1 MSPDSS
7 QPRSP
12 ADAAP
17 AVADPV
23 KPEAAAVPAET
34 MPVPAET
41 APIPVETAR
50 VAPAQPV
57 VEPAQPSPAA
67 TPPVEPPHVEPPPAA
82 AAAPPPATAALGPVA
97 KSRLRRLITVG
108 GTLLLLFILWETFTF
123 FVAYTDDAYVRS
135 DLVAVAPEVT
145 GRIITVHVV
154 DNQTVKKGDKLISI
168 DPVPFQLDVNT
179 RQAQID
185 EAASLLKVAQ
195 EQLSTANEALIAATS
210 THTYAVEQQARFAV
224 LAASNNAPRAELDRY
239 NDELRRATAEM
250 NMSQVAIAQAQTS
263 INAHQAALDVAKA
276 EMATAQWRLSR
287 TEVVSPVNGTITN
300 LTTRPGD
307 TATVNIPMIGI
318 VDADAWRIMANYK
331 QYYVRS
337 FEVGGEAWVWLDSA
351 PWHFYRAKITGIARG
366 FSRDP
371 QMPMLLPYV
380 APTTDWIRLQRRIP
394 VTIVLVDPP
403 PDAKLYMGAD
413 ARTVIFPAGGTVR

>member
-1 MSPDSS
+1 MVDPVRPPPD
-7 QPRSP
+7 
-12 ADAAP
+12 AP
-17 AVADPV
+17 PPV
-23 KPEAAAVPAET
+23 KP
-34 MPVPAET
+34 
-41 APIPVETAR
+41 
-50 VAPAQPV
+50 
-57 VEPAQPSPAA
+57 
-67 TPPVEPPHVEPPPAA
+67 PPA
-82 AAAPPPATAALGPVA
+82 AALGPVA

-108 GTLLLLFILWETFTF
+108 GTLLLLLILWETFTF

-135 DLVAVAPEVT
+135 DLVAVAPEIT
-145 GRIITVHVV
+145 GPIITVHVV
-154 DNQTVKKGDKLISI
+154 DNQTVKKGDKLVSI

-195 EQLSTANEALIAATS
+195 EQLSTAQDALVAATS
-210 THTYAVEQQARFAV
+210 SHTYAVEQQARFAV
-224 LAASNNAPRAELDRY
+224 LAAENNAPRAELDRS
-239 NDELRRATAEM
+239 NDQLRRATAEM
-250 NMSQVAIAQAQTS
+250 TISQVAIAKAQTS

-287 TEVVSPVNGTITN
+287 TEIVSPVNGTITN
-300 LTTRPGD
+300 LTLRPGD

-318 VDADAWRIMANYK
+318 VDSDAWRIMANYK

-413 ARTVIFPAGGTVR
+413 ARTVIFPSGGTIR

>member
-1 MSPDSS
+1 M
-7 QPRSP
+7 
-12 ADAAP
+12 
-17 AVADPV
+17 
-23 KPEAAAVPAET
+23 
-34 MPVPAET
+34 
-41 APIPVETAR
+41 
-50 VAPAQPV
+50 
-57 VEPAQPSPAA
+57 
-67 TPPVEPPHVEPPPAA
+67 
-82 AAAPPPATAALGPVA
+82 
-97 KSRLRRLITVG
+97 
-108 GTLLLLFILWETFTF
+108 
-123 FVAYTDDAYVRS
+123 RS

-145 GRIITVHVV
+145 GRIIAIHVV
-154 DNQTVKKGDKLISI
+154 DNQAIKKGDKLVSI
-168 DPVPFQLDVNT
+168 DPVPFQLDVNQ

-195 EQLSTANEALIAATS
+195 EQLSTAKEALVAATS
-210 THTYAVEQQARFAV
+210 SHTYAVEQQARFAV

-250 NMSQVAIAQAQTS
+250 NISQVAIAKAQTS
-263 INAHQAALDVAKA
+263 IDVSQAALAVAKA
-276 EMATAQWRLSR
+276 DMATAQWRLSR
-287 TEVVSPVNGTITN
+287 TEIVAPVNGTITN
-300 LTTRPGD
+300 LTIRPGD

-394 VTIVLVDPP
+394 VTIVLIDQPP
-403 PDAKLYMGAD
+403 GGKLYMGAD
-413 ARTVIFPAGGTVR
+413 ARTVIFR

>member
-17 AVADPV
+17 AVAEPV
-23 KPEAAAVPAET
+23 KPEAAAGRAET
-34 MPVPAET
+34 MPIPA
-41 APIPVETAR
+41 ETAR
-50 VAPAQPV
+50 VAPVEPV
-57 VEPAQPSPAA
+57 VEPAQPPPAA
-67 TPPVEPPHVEPPPAA
+67 APPVEPPPVEPPPAA
-82 AAAPPPATAALGPVA
+82 ATAPPPAAAAALGSVA
-97 KSRLRRLITVG
+97 KSRLRRLVTVG

-145 GRIITVHVV
+145 GRIIAVHVV
-154 DNQTVKKGDKLISI
+154 DNQTVKKGDKLVSI
-168 DPVPFQLDVNT
+168 DPVPFQLDVNQ

-195 EQLSTANEALIAATS
+195 EQLSTANEALVAATS
-210 THTYAVEQQARFAV
+210 THTYAVEEQARFAV

-250 NMSQVAIAQAQTS
+250 TMSQVAIAKAETS

-287 TEVVSPVNGTITN
+287 TDIVAPVNGTITN

-307 TATVNIPMIGI
+307 TGTVNIPMIGI

-337 FEVGGEAWVWLDSA
+337 FEVGSEAWVWLDSA

-371 QMPMLLPYV
+371 QAPMLLPYV

-394 VTIVLVDPP
+394 VTIVLIDPP
-403 PDAKLYMGAD
+403 PDGTLYMGAD

>member
-1 MSPDSS
+1 RSGERYLPAMSPDSS

-12 ADAAP
+12 ADTAP
-17 AVADPV
+17 AVADAGT
-23 KPEAAAVPAET
+23 PEAAAAVPAET
-34 MPVPAET
+34 MPTPAET
-41 APIPVETAR
+41 AP
-50 VAPAQPV
+50 VAPIQPMV
-57 VEPAQPSPAA
+57 DPVRPPPDAP
-67 TPPVEPPHVEPPPAA
+67 PPVKPPPAA
-82 AAAPPPATAALGPVA
+82 AAGPVA

-135 DLVAVAPEVT
+135 DLVAVAPEIT
-145 GRIITVHVV
+145 GPIITVHVV
-154 DNQTVKKGDKLISI
+154 DNQTVKKGDKLVSI

-195 EQLSTANEALIAATS
+195 EQLATAQDALVAATS
-210 THTYAVEQQARFAV
+210 SHTYAVEQQARFAV
-224 LAASNNAPRAELDRY
+224 LAAENNAPRAELDRS
-239 NDELRRATAEM
+239 NDQLRRATAEM
-250 NMSQVAIAQAQTS
+250 TISQVAIAKAQTS

-287 TEVVSPVNGTITN
+287 TEIVSPVNGTITN
-300 LTTRPGD
+300 LTLRPGD

-318 VDADAWRIMANYK
+318 VDSDAWRIMANYK

-371 QMPMLLPYV
+371 QAPMLLPYV

-413 ARTVIFPAGGTVR
+413 ARTVIFPSGGTIR

>member
-1 MSPDSS
+1 M
-7 QPRSP
+7 
-12 ADAAP
+12 
-17 AVADPV
+17 
-23 KPEAAAVPAET
+23 
-34 MPVPAET
+34 
-41 APIPVETAR
+41 
-50 VAPAQPV
+50 
-57 VEPAQPSPAA
+57 
-67 TPPVEPPHVEPPPAA
+67 A
-82 AAAPPPATAALGPVA
+82 AAAPPPAAPAALGPVA

-135 DLVAVAPEVT
+135 DLVAVAPEIT
-145 GRIITVHVV
+145 GPIIAVHVV
-154 DNQTVKKGDKLISI
+154 DNQTVRKGDKLVSI

-195 EQLSTANEALIAATS
+195 EQLSTAQEALVAATS
-210 THTYAVEQQARFAV
+210 SHTYAVEQQARFAV
-224 LAASNNAPRAELDRY
+224 LAAENNAPRAELDRY
-239 NDELRRATAEM
+239 NDQLRRATAEM
-250 NMSQVAIAQAQTS
+250 TISQVAIAKAQTS
-263 INAHQAALDVAKA
+263 INAHQAALDVARA

-287 TEVVSPVNGTITN
+287 TEIVSPVNGSITN
-300 LTTRPGD
+300 LTIRPGD

-394 VTIVLVDPP
+394 VTIALVDPP

-413 ARTVIFPAGGTVR
+413 ARTVIFPSGGTVR

>member
-12 ADAAP
+12 AETAP
-17 AVADPV
+17 VVADAGT
-23 KPEAAAVPAET
+23 PEAAAVL
-34 MPVPAET
+34 
-41 APIPVETAR
+41 APTRAETAR
-50 VAPAQPV
+50 VAPA
-57 VEPAQPSPAA
+57 EPNVAPAA
-67 TPPVEPPHVEPPPAA
+67 LPPAAPPPVELPPAEPPPAA
-82 AAAPPPATAALGPVA
+82 AATPPSAAALGPVA
-97 KSRLRRLITVG
+97 KSRLRRLVTVG

-145 GRIITVHVV
+145 GRIIAVHVV
-154 DNQTVKKGDKLISI
+154 DNQTVKKGDKLVSI

-195 EQLSTANEALIAATS
+195 EQLATANEALVAATS
-210 THTYAVEQQARFAV
+210 THTYAVEEQARFAV
-224 LAASNNAPRAELDRY
+224 LAAENNAPRAQLDRY

-250 NMSQVAIAQAQTS
+250 SMSQVAIAKAQTS

-287 TEVVSPVNGTITN
+287 TEIVSPVNGTITN

-413 ARTVIFPAGGTVR
+413 ARTVIFPAGGTFR